1 MPKVKKE
8 DKINEDI
15 KNLNIDKKAI
25 VDEIKKE
32 VQNQISEEIIKKVD
46 YETKN
51 KLDKMEKRIYKYK
64 NISIIKRNIVIIL
77 FLAII
82 IFETKILYDNDLLH
96 LSNNKKID
104 ENNISETKKELEEQ
118 EEVKDTKWYIDNYS
132 YLLDNV
138 KTDLTGEDTYYLYKK
153 NYTESSIRNSVRLN
167 MSYQLLNKED
177 IIIENS
183 VVTIK
188 ESDLKES
195 YKKIFGSL
203 DNYKPENFN
212 NNCIQFIYNKDSKSY
227 MAINTVCEESNEE
240 LLEEIKAIY
249 EEDNKI
255 VIETIVGIK
264 IKDNKEL
271 NNIDGTKVTDNYSGN
286 ISEFEDKLNKYQY
299 IFEKIDDN
307 YYLKEIN
314 KLNKE

>member
-203 DNYKPENFN
+203 DNYKSENFN

-299 IFEKIDDN
+299 IFEKTDNN

>member
-25 VDEIKKE
+25 VNEIKKE

-51 KLDKMEKRIYKYK
+51 KIDKMEKRIYKYK
-64 NISIIKRNIVIIL
+64 NISIIKRNIIIIL

-96 LSNNKKID
+96 LSNNKKIE
-104 ENNISETKKELEEQ
+104 ENNIIETKKESEEQ
-118 EEVKDTKWYIDNYS
+118 DEVKDTKWYIDNYS

-153 NYTESSIRNSVRLN
+153 NYTETSIRNSVRLN

-177 IIIENS
+177 ITIENS

-203 DNYKPENFN
+203 DNYKSENFN

-227 MAINTVCEESNEE
+227 MAIDTVCEESNEE
-240 LLEEIKAIY
+240 LLEEIKTIY

-255 VIETIVGIK
+255 VIETIVG

-299 IFEKIDDN
+299 IFEKTDNN